1 MKLYRFLH
9 DLSSSES
16 QITVGVDTLFHVY
29 WLFYL
34 SVRLNQSRSLRFSI
48 HFKGQDKHH
57 SCVCGVRDCWN
68 FFERHTAQFFFPVR
82 RIEEKIHDLQL
93 QYPHPYGHYL
103 STAIARTV
111 GEYLRFQSLAFCYH
125 WFKITQPVS
134 CLRRLIRT

>member
-68 FFERHTAQFFFPVR
+68 FFERHTAQFFFQSGELRKRSTIYSYNTP
-82 RIEEKIHDLQL
+82 IPMATT
-93 QYPHPYGHYL
+93 YPPP
-103 STAIARTV
+103 
-111 GEYLRFQSLAFCYH
+111 LREL
-125 WFKITQPVS
+125 
-134 CLRRLIRT
+134 